1 MDFSGSTSR
10 NKRINLGGRKKEE
23 LSSNQ
28 ILAQAKADRARRHLA
43 LLQAN
48 SALCIQRHWRATRVR
63 AVFRRHLASQWML
76 SYSSIVS
83 DASHSLPASTMLTK
97 VIPPIFFIYSHCSH
111 TQHPSSSSS
120 SIHISLPPLCS
131 YKDYA
136 SLKGCLSLILRSLQS
151 SDPHYNILS
160 IIHTPPPYTDSND
173 SNGTALILY
182 KLIQLCCTIATTP
195 QCDALLKTAAARV
208 VLSIFD
214 KSKCKVHLDD
224 DECTRTTIVTALLLQ
239 SSTVPPLAALPLL
252 ACRNIDYDDI
262 NNNKKKQQAVYNT
275 LMKAHLTLVLQQQQQ
290 AQEEE
295 EENGRQLL
303 RCFVQ
308 YGLTAANFIDMTFP
322 EIKSELMNSVEKVEV
337 LLNSILGVVVEELK
351 NNNSNNNRGRLTSD
365 QLVVLLVNATQ
376 LIAGGMHHSTSST
389 NLTYFAPSRF
399 LLESRQLAEKFVT
412 MVNMLLQ
419 QGDVVSKLL
428 LLLGKV
434 QRSNSNSSRFF
445 EIFAQGTLAS
455 CLMQSLPFEVFLQTY
470 INILAAADIYSAS
483 SGCSTKKSSS
493 SIVGTSSSTSS
504 PSSTPTSPMVSPF
517 SRIITGLALGT
528 TPTLLSKMWHWL
540 ATTIGLPLSSPA
552 GSTRGFLIPCLQSG
566 VGGIQSPLSAGAFAL
581 FCRAYTC
588 RLLIMDDVE
597 FYEEQ
602 QTVFRLG
609 EQRAIAASLNTLVFC
624 SHIPIPASSSSSSS
638 SSVRSG
644 YSLSP
649 RGVRGP
655 SKYTPTTPLL
665 LTRHHEGH
673 YNEMLAQAAP
683 ELLSALYDRDVRRPY
698 CSPQLWLEPYQS
710 LIQWGQSLG
719 NMNTVLNDGVLRVL
733 QHALDDESG
742 KNKDGGGEDE
752 DDDDSSFF
760 YGGDSNIDDYNG
772 VTAMD
777 ISDDEGAE
785 VGGPSS
791 KKKEDATTTNK
802 TALPMKATGN
812 LATALGTILKQA
824 PHCIP
829 FEERLE
835 VFRGLIQANK
845 LRCKVDLAPY
855 DGGPPAYEFTIRRN
869 HLLTDAIAKLN
880 HAGISTLQLRGRF
893 KVRFYDAQ
901 GMEEMGWDMGGLTKE
916 LIQSVADAGFDP
928 TAGFFLTTQDGE
940 GYLYP
945 NPLVSRLDGGIE
957 TMQLLGIILGKAL
970 YDGILLNAPLAPM
983 FAAALRGKPPTF
995 DDLATIEPQVFKSLS
1010 ELRRLGDG
1018 ANNSSSTS
1026 TSVDDLGL
1034 DFTIESDVFGMR
1046 CSEELVPGGG
1056 GIAVT
1061 AANIQQYVLL
1071 VANWHLYKRLGP
1083 CAAAFAQGLKK
1094 VIEPRWLSLFN
1105 GREINAL
1112 LGGAEGGEIDVDD
1125 LKVHVEYKGGYT
1137 ESSRTV
1143 SMFWKVFGRF
1153 SKEEKGQVLKFVTSC
1168 ARPPLGGF
1176 KQLNPP
1182 FTIHKV
1188 DCDAS
1193 LLAVVGKGDVDRLP
1207 SASTCT
1213 NLLKLPN
1220 YRTESVLREKLLY
1233 AIQSGAGFDLS

>member
-48 SALCIQRHWRATRVR
+48 SALCIQRHWRAARVR
-63 AVFRRHLASQWML
+63 AVFRHHLASQWMF
-76 SYSSIVS
+76 SYSFIVS
-83 DASHSLPASTMLTK
+83 DASYSLPASTMLTK
-97 VIPPIFFIYSHCSH
+97 VIPPIFFIYSHCTH
-111 TQHPSSSSS
+111 TKHLSSP
-120 SIHISLPPLCS
+120 ILTSLPPLCS

-136 SLKGCLSLILRSLQS
+136 PLKGCLSLILRSLQS

-160 IIHTPPPYTDSND
+160 IIHSPPPSPYTDSND
-173 SNGTALILY
+173 TNGTAILHLY
-182 KLIQLCCTIATTP
+182 KLIQLWCTIATTP

-214 KSKCKVHLDD
+214 RSKWKVHFDD
-224 DECTRTTIVTALLLQ
+224 DECTITTIVSALLLP

-252 ACRNIDYDDI
+252 ACRNIEYD
-262 NNNKKKQQAVYNT
+262 NNKKQQAVYNT
-275 LMKAHLTLVLQQQQQ
+275 LMKAHLALVLQQQQQ

-295 EENGRQLL
+295 EERERQLL
-303 RCFVQ
+303 TCFVQ
-308 YGLTAANFIDMTFP
+308 YGLTAANFVDMTFP
-322 EIKSELMNSVEKVEV
+322 EVKSELIKSVDKVEV

-351 NNNSNNNRGRLTSD
+351 NNNSSTNSGRLTSD
-365 QLVVLLVNATQ
+365 QLAVLLVNATQ

-389 NLTYFAPSRF
+389 NLTYFVPSRF

-428 LLLGKV
+428 LLLG
-434 QRSNSNSSRFF
+434 QEQCSYSNNSRFF

-455 CLMQSLPFEVFLQTY
+455 CLMQSLPFDVFLQTY
-470 INILAAADIYSAS
+470 INVLAAADIYSTS
-483 SGCSTKKSSS
+483 RGCSTKNLSSS
-493 SIVGTSSSTSS
+493 TVGTSSSTST
-504 PSSTPTSPMVSPF
+504 PSSTSTSPMVSPF

-528 TPTLLSKMWHWL
+528 TPTLLSQMWRWL

-566 VGGIQSPLSAGAFAL
+566 LGGIQSPLSAGAFAL

-588 RLLIMDDVE
+588 RLMIMDDVE

-602 QTVFRLG
+602 QTVFGLG

-624 SHIPIPASSSSSSS
+624 SHIPIPIPASSSSSS
-638 SSVRSG
+638 VASG

-649 RGVRGP
+649 KGVRGP
-655 SKYTPTTPLL
+655 FKSTPTTHLL
-665 LTRHHEGH
+665 LTHHHEGH

-719 NMNTVLNDGVLRVL
+719 TMDSVLNDGVLRVL
-733 QHALDDESG
+733 QHALDEEAG
-742 KNKDGGGEDE
+742 KNKVGGEDE
-752 DDDDSSFF
+752 DDEDSSFF
-760 YGGDSNIDDYNG
+760 YGGDRNNDDDNG
-772 VTAMD
+772 VNAMD

-785 VGGPSS
+785 GGGPSS

-835 VFRGLIQANK
+835 VFRGLIKANK
-845 LRCKVDLAPY
+845 MRCKVDLAPY
-855 DGGPPAYEFTIRRN
+855 EGGPPAYEFIIRRN

-880 HAGISTLQLRGRF
+880 YAGISTLQLRGRF

-957 TMQLLGIILGKAL
+957 TMQLLGTILGKAL

-1010 ELRRLGDG
+1010 ELRRFGDDT
-1018 ANNSSSTS
+1018 NNLSS

-1105 GREINAL
+1105 GKEINAL
-1112 LGGAEGGEIDVDD
+1112 LGGAEGGDIDVDD

-1193 LLAVVGKGDVDRLP
+1193 LFSVVGKGDVDRLP
-1207 SASTCT
+1207 SASTCI

-1220 YRTESVLREKLLY
+1220 YRTESALREKLLY